1 MTFLPWKVME
11 WVNIIKEALLHWN
24 TFKGVLFFSFLYFQC
39 ALCLFN
45 LFSVKLQSNKLIH
58 MFPPSAFL
66 FFIYTLFF
74 LRVFIFF
81 CLFSSYVMKPK
92 WLKTEDST
100 VNDSILEFFLFT
112 LRQNNIS
119 EEFYPTFPNT
129 TLKKLTC
136 LLIILA

>member
-81 CLFSSYVMKPK
+81 VYFLAMWWNPNGWKLKTALLMILSLNSSYLHCDRIIYLKNSTPLFLTQLSK
-92 WLKTEDST
+92 NWL
-100 VNDSILEFFLFT
+100 V
-112 LRQNNIS
+112 
-119 EEFYPTFPNT
+119 
-129 TLKKLTC
+129 C
-136 LLIILA
+136 